1 LLQVLVA
8 RRLLLGE
15 HQRRLRLVH
24 LSLVGG
30 NLRLLDIELR
40 VDVLDAGVSGRHLR
54 LRLFER
60 DAEITIVEFR

>member
-1 LLQVLVA
+1 MLQVLVA

-24 LSLVGG
+24 LRLVGG